1 MPSDEFFKKK
11 IAALLHDPPSKPW
24 IITSELKPGRSHE
37 EDAKEL
43 AKTIF
48 DFEEEVAA
56 LLGDDDVKAA
66 DIFASSFDRWALS
79 ALLGGDYQRGAYL
92 TREVKL
98 YNIFYRDKPYKV
110 DLHPP
115 QDSEYRQKL
124 ERFKQELRSTLKT
137 VFDKAPAEDR
147 WRLTYNVFY
156 AAYEYLWCKHFGT
169 PGPAD
174 TRIPT
179 HTVFDHTYA
188 TATTLNII
196 GDGRA
201 HGYMVSVDLGG
212 VQNYISAS
220 RKLRDLWASSWLTS
234 ALAWSIAAPFMEN
247 FGPDILILPTARGNP
262 FYYHTLASIL
272 NRKLDSNGA
281 DAIKKA
287 IEDAAKSAGYHFDR
301 GYPEFAVVP
310 ATFTFILPSTLSKP
324 QDTKLRVDG
333 EELELSSEDN
343 IIDFIDRL
351 YHKKWK
357 ILVERALETL
367 AQNEKL
373 GFLGEVFQD
382 LAVYDTPPLPLRVA
396 VVEIKA
402 DSTSSKDAYLAYHKA
417 FQSVSGALK
426 ESAALKPTPY
436 ATLNL
441 TQYTSN
447 YGTYKHALDEPRFYT
462 CSMCGELPA
471 IPRFLKVAAEINS
484 TVGEANL
491 IKVEE
496 IDGQLTG
503 ERLCP
508 YCLLK
513 RLTTTRTVFEKVLE
527 ILTGKYAKIK
537 PPRFPSVSSVAV
549 INYKKALVDAAQKQ
563 PDKILQ
569 ILRDTINSS
578 ENIREALASHV
589 IYQPEKELLEKIE
602 KVFGGDNTKI
612 DVLGSFLL
620 ADAEDLLLVG
630 KQRAF
635 VNRLTQALAE
645 VSKQK
650 ASPTTYYAL
659 IKGDGDDVGKVIT
672 GDLGRVEAIRPL
684 NNIFN
689 YFSNLTPNQTLSGV
703 LDMIGHGKLEEAAQ
717 LLKGELKREYN
728 AKELEELL
736 ELLEK
741 NLKYPSEAKD
751 EWKKRLPV
759 SPAYHA
765 TISRSLMTL
774 AVKASEEISSV
785 GGFVVY
791 SGGDDLLAVSP
802 VESATQIA
810 LRVRKLYTGAPITGF
825 LELPQLGPKTLVT
838 ALGDLGESFALTY
851 AHYREPF
858 AQTLVASVSAL
869 EEEAKEI
876 AWSRQD
882 GAQFAK
888 DSLVVTYAPRGGKR
902 VQARLPFDLGEK
914 QIGKLIG
921 DSGTIL
927 KIIDDGDFSASLVKD
942 MDEWTSRIIQAYTKD
957 TSLATKI
964 IRYLVNRNASEKCD
978 DSKKDKLELLFS
990 ETLSSTWCYR
1000 YEACKKEVHAQ
1011 GSEKR
1016 QRAGES
1022 TSRSSS
1028 YEDTFHISEDKQSS
1042 KPLLK
1047 EFLAALQAEIGTRR
1061 GVES

>member
-24 IITSELKPGRSHE
+24 IITSKLKLGSNHE
-37 EDAKEL
+37 KEAKEL
-43 AKTIF
+43 AEAIF
-48 DFEEEVAA
+48 DFEKDIVAV
-56 LLGDDDVKAA
+56 LEDDEVKAA
-66 DIFASSFDRWALS
+66 DIFASSFDRWVLS
-79 ALLGGDYQRGAYL
+79 TLLGGDYQRGAYL

-98 YNIFYRDKPYKV
+98 YNIFYRDRPYEV
-110 DLHPP
+110 DLHQP
-115 QDSEYRQKL
+115 QDEEYNQQL
-124 ERFKQELRSTLKT
+124 EKFEDELGSTLKT
-137 VFDKAPAEDR
+137 VFEKAPVKDR
-147 WRLTYNVFY
+147 WRLVYNVFY

-174 TRIPT
+174 TRMPT

-196 GDGRA
+196 GGKRA
-201 HGYMVSVDLGG
+201 HGFMVSVDLGG
-212 VQNYISAS
+212 VQSYISAS

-234 ALAWSIAAPFMEN
+234 ALAWSIAAPFIEN

-272 NRKLDSNGA
+272 NRKLDPNSA
-281 DAIKKA
+281 DAIKKT
-287 IEDAAKSAGYHFDR
+287 IEDVAKSAGYYFDR

-310 ATFTFILPSTLSKP
+310 ATFTFILPSTISKP
-324 QDTKLRVDG
+324 QETKLQVDG
-333 EELELSSEDN
+333 EELELSSGES
-343 IIDFIDRL
+343 IIDCIERL
-351 YHKKWK
+351 YHKKWRM
-357 ILVERALETL
+357 LVERVLETL
-367 AQNEKL
+367 TQNEKL
-373 GFLGEVFQD
+373 GFLGEVFRD

-396 VVEIKA
+396 VAEIKA

-426 ESAALKPTPY
+426 EAAALKFTPY

-447 YGTYKHALDEPRFYT
+447 YGAYKHALGEPRFYT

-471 IPRFLKVAAEINS
+471 IPRFLEAAREINS
-484 TVGEANL
+484 AVGEANL

-496 IDGQLTG
+496 INGRLTG

-527 ILTGKYAKIK
+527 VLIGKYSKIK
-537 PPRFPSVSSVAV
+537 PLRFPSVTSVAV
-549 INYKKALVDAAQKQ
+549 INYKKAVVNAAKKQ
-563 PDKILQ
+563 PEKILQ
-569 ILRDTINSS
+569 ILKDVISSS
-578 ENIREALASHV
+578 ENIKETLTSHV
-589 IYQPEKELLEKIE
+589 AYGPERELLEE
-602 KVFGGDNTKI
+602 TEEEFGGDNAKI
-612 DVLGSFLL
+612 DVLGTFVL

-630 KQRAF
+630 EQRAF
-635 VNRLTQALAE
+635 VSRLTQALGQ
-645 VSKQK
+645 VLKSNT
-650 ASPTTYYAL
+650 SLNTYYAL

-672 GDLGRVEAIRPL
+672 GDLGRVEALRL
-684 NNIFN
+684 LKNIFN
-689 YFSNLTPNQTLSGV
+689 YFSNLTPNQRLSGV
-703 LDMIGHGKLEEAAQ
+703 LDMIGDGKLEEAAQ
-717 LLKGELKREYN
+717 LLKEDLKREYN

-741 NLKYPSEAKD
+741 NLKYSSEPKD

-765 TISRSLMTL
+765 VISRCLMTL

-802 VESATQIA
+802 VEFALQTA
-810 LRVRKLYTGAPITGF
+810 LRVRRLYTGTPTVGF
-825 LELPQLGPKTLVT
+825 LEFSKIGSKTLVP

-858 AQTLVASVSAL
+858 AQTLEVSVGAL
-869 EEEAKEI
+869 EEEAKETV
-876 AWSRQD
+876 WFRQGVTQSR
-882 GAQFAK
+882 K
-888 DSLVVTYAPRGGKR
+888 NSLAVTYAPRGGDR
-902 VQARLPFDLGEK
+902 VQARLPFDLRGK
-914 QIGKLIG
+914 QLGKLIE
-921 DSGTIL
+921 DVGTML
-927 KIIDDGDFSASLVKD
+927 KMIDGGDFSASLVKD
-942 MDEWTSRIIQAYTKD
+942 MDEWMNRIVQAYTKD

-964 IRYLVNRNASEKCD
+964 IRYVVNRNASEKCD
-978 DSKKDKLELLFS
+978 DSKKEKSELLFS
-990 ETLSSTWCYR
+990 ETMSATWCYR
-1000 YEACKKEVHAQ
+1000 YEAHETEVHAQ

-1016 QRAGES
+1016 ERAGES

-1028 YEDTFHISEDKQSS
+1028 YEDTFHMSEHKQSS

-1047 EFLAALQAEIGTRR
+1047 EFVVALQAEMGARR
-1061 GVES
+1061 GVEP